1 MAINNEKAVG
11 DDQAWKQE
19 VEKILKDLINQVA
32 TLKSNQDSLFK
43 RINGS

>member
-19 VEKILKDLINQVA
+19 VEKILKDVVNQLA
-32 TLKSNQDSLFK
+32 TLKKNQDSIFK
-43 RINGS
+43 QINGS